1 MLPVPE
7 LRPLNP
13 QPINL
18 KMNNQPAKVLFETVG
33 KLAGINVLFD
43 PEFKETNKQSIEL
56 TGATL
61 DEALDY
67 LAIVTKAFW
76 KPLSANTIFVDAGQH
91 HQAPRLR
98 RTGDEGLL
106 SEQRDHTPGTAG
118 DCDRGALG
126 GRHPAPVRL

>member
-43 PEFKETNKQSIEL
+43 SEFKEKRQRPIHRTDRRH
-56 TGATL
+56 A
-61 DEALDY
+61 AM
-67 LAIVTKAFW
+67 
-76 KPLSANTIFVDAGQH
+76 KP
-91 HQAPRLR
+91 
-98 RTGDEGLL
+98 
-106 SEQRDHTPGTAG
+106 
-118 DCDRGALG
+118 
-126 GRHPAPVRL
+126 